1 MGDNRVRAEKMAG
14 KGVRDVMGRA
24 KGIMWDNMESRTMFV
39 VKAGL
44 NDVFSHRWWNLGR
57 QLEKGIKE
65 LRTVAENVRVV
76 LCTILLG
83 TKGGDSTRG
92 ATGK

>member
-14 KGVRDVMGRA
+14 EGVRDVMGRA

-57 QLEKGIKE
+57 
-65 LRTVAENVRVV
+65 
-76 LCTILLG
+76 
-83 TKGGDSTRG
+83 
-92 ATGK
+92 